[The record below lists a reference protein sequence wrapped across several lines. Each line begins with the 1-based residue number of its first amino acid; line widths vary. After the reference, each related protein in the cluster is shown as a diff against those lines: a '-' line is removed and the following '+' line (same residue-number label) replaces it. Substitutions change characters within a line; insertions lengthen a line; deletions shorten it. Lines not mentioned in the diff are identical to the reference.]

1 MKTSHTVLGKDVVL
15 DTWIDKLKNSYENY
29 ESSRETSQS
38 NQVIALTWML
48 QQNLTRTKITIFDGS
63 PLIWVEFIIK
73 FKDFVHHKSLLCNQ

>member
-38 NQVIALTWML
+38 NQVITLTWML
-48 QQNLTRTKITIFDGS
+48 QQNLTRIKITIFDGS
-63 PLIWVEFIIK
+63 PLISVEFIIK
-73 FKDFVHHKSLLCNQ
+73 FKDFVQHKSFLCNQ